1 MARGTANRTNN
12 NSFRVEISPLTQPH
26 LPVYLNDLHI
36 VASHHELCV
45 VGHEVAGVPGLS
57 CVVPPILGMVWYP
70 TFTLLIE
77 SVDTT
82 TVVNLYNVSF
92 NRIIRNIYI
101 IIPTLNFAFSMMR
114 MSISK
119 GKVVLVGSSLFW

>member
-1 MARGTANRTNN
+1 M
-12 NSFRVEISPLTQPH
+12 
-26 LPVYLNDLHI
+26 
-36 VASHHELCV
+36 
-45 VGHEVAGVPGLS
+45 
-57 CVVPPILGMVWYP
+57 VPPILGMVWYP